1 MPRIKCKSQELWIKI
16 EEFNWRPIQPWK
28 FGGPL
33 NLEGLEARPTMME
46 ANEGFSWAWP
56 TCNILS
62 VRIGLGKAHDHS
74 LFVHSSCMFN
84 VRMRYVCWSMLCMY
98 KICIWMNVQCHAMY
112 VCDIYI
118 DTWIQCMYE
127 IYILWMYV
135 GMQCMY
141 EICMLQNG

>member
-1 MPRIKCKSQELWIKI
+1 MEAHSTLKD
-16 EEFNWRPIQPWK
+16 WRPIQSWRLRGK
-28 FGGPL
+28 AHDDGGKWSL
-33 NLEGLEARPTMME
+33 FLGL
-46 ANEGFSWAWP
+46 P

-98 KICIWMNVQCHAMY
+98 EICIWMNVQCHAMY

-141 EICMLQNG
+141 EICMSQNG